1 MLTKVRSSGLL
12 FSFPFAKLP
21 ARISCIDVYFR
32 GTGRERKK
40 IIREERDDTKG
51 EGRKET
57 RKLQIYTERARCII
71 RAESLA
77 KFELCRTKGIVGEKE
92 REREPIPLILIGFEC
107 IWVYRCGL
115 WCTHVVMYRPRVP
128 KLSNESRFR
137 RTSTRRFPR

>member
-1 MLTKVRSSGLL
+1 MRSNGCFFFFFCKTSSSNLVYRCLL
-12 FSFPFAKLP
+12 SWN
-21 ARISCIDVYFR
+21 
-32 GTGRERKK
+32 REREEKDNKRRERRYKGRRKK
-40 IIREERDDTKG
+40 RNDKITN
-51 EGRKET
+51 
-57 RKLQIYTERARCII
+57 LHERARCII

>member
-1 MLTKVRSSGLL
+1 MRSNGLL

-40 IIREERDDTKG
+40 IIREEQKKR
-51 EGRKET
+51 ET
-57 RKLQIYTERARCII
+57 TKLQIYTERARCII

>member
-1 MLTKVRSSGLL
+1 MLTKMRSSGLL

-40 IIREERDDTKG
+40 IIREEQKKR
-51 EGRKET
+51 ET
-57 RKLQIYTERARCII
+57 TKLQIYTERARCII

>member
-1 MLTKVRSSGLL
+1 MRSSGLL

-57 RKLQIYTERARCII
+57 TKLQIYTERARCII

-92 REREPIPLILIGFEC
+92 RERDSDWIRMHLGISVWAL
-107 IWVYRCGL
+107 VYPRRNVPTT
-115 WCTHVVMYRPRVP
+115 CTEIV
-128 KLSNESRFR
+128 E
-137 RTSTRRFPR
+137 